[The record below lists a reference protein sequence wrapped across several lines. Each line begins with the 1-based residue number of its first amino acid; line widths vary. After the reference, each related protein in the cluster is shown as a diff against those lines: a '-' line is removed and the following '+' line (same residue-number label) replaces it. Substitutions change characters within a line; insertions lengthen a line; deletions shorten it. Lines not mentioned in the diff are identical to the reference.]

1 MQKQPRVSLFHP
13 RYALSFKS
21 NLRKYFH
28 LPNIPQWFNHNISN
42 AISSLCHTAAGAEET
57 GEVVGIVGGVGPG
70 VQIIVVILEIFLHLL
85 RWIQL
90 LQIQILFKFTCAP
103 HINFY
108 LCTTQ
113 GSTVTKSSTSVP
125 SAMACSPDI
134 MILLS

>member
-1 MQKQPRVSLFHP
+1 MLLLIRALLSWEESTCVKNITFLIVLYPEQSLNIQIQPRVSLFHP

-70 VQIIVVILEIFLHLL
+70 VQIIVIILEIFLHLF
-85 RWIQL
+85 RWIQ
-90 LQIQILFKFTCAP
+90 
-103 HINFY
+103 
-108 LCTTQ
+108 
-113 GSTVTKSSTSVP
+113 
-125 SAMACSPDI
+125 
-134 MILLS
+134 